1 MVFHSTR
8 SAEWNLSSLEHMVLV
23 ERSSPSVKSAG
34 SAVPLIYLRLSSSNS
49 GNRNRRIKKK
59 GGAPMELVGVGKGV
73 QR

>member
-1 MVFHSTR
+1 MGGISD
-8 SAEWNLSSLEHMVLV
+8 AKSLVTFPFP
-23 ERSSPSVKSAG
+23 SP
-34 SAVPLIYLRLSSSNS
+34 VPLIYLRLSSSNS